1 MSVDASSNQDA
12 AFTDGAF
19 APEASSHCEC
29 DNLDVCCAQA
39 AQTDNGVA
47 CRAKVAGADESACRA
62 SILQGN
68 YGCLALGFTP
78 HCSGADDALCPSVSS
93 ACSLCLTSYRNCG
106 PAIECVQNPAC
117 KPAWDAMV
125 ACDMRGRPFS
135 ECFNLLQQGTA
146 PGELILYGAQCVE
159 TCQRDP

>member
-1 MSVDASSNQDA
+1 MSTDAPSNRDGT
-12 AFTDGAF
+12 FMDGAIDSD
-19 APEASSHCEC
+19 ANPHCEC
-29 DNLDVCCAQA
+29 DSLGMCCAQA

-47 CRAKVAGADESACRA
+47 CRAEVARADEGACRA
-62 SILQGN
+62 SVLQGA

-78 HCSGADDALCPSVSS
+78 HCSGADDALCPSVGSV
-93 ACSLCLTSYRNCG
+93 CLQCLTSYRNCG
-106 PAIECVQNPAC
+106 PAIQCVQSSAC

-125 ACDMRGRPFS
+125 ACDMQGRPFS